1 MPAFLIWLVGVTAGV
16 AALVLEN
23 VYRYRTF
30 CKIKADKKFFSKSD
44 KVRDVSAIDCR
55 VCKKSINLEDPTNF
69 VACYHPSGIAHFGSH
84 IVCLGIYPDCPEDR
98 ASLRAWYRCIQHSKK

>member
-44 KVRDVSAIDCR
+44 KVRDVSTMDCR
-55 VCKKSINLEDPTNF
+55 VCKKSINLDDPKNF
-69 VACYHPSGIAHFGSH
+69 KLIGFHHHMSMRNH
-84 IVCLGIYPDCPEDR
+84 
-98 ASLRAWYRCIQHSKK
+98 KKI